1 MTRLDRDPAVLEL
14 ARELGLST
22 RGRVLERIRD
32 HALSYVEDCRASLP
46 RIASLEQLRSLL
58 CDRLSICIRIIHED
72 ADLNSV
78 AEEFSFSE
86 VERRNL
92 IREFDHE
99 QVEGWLVRNPRVEP
113 GLRRWIA
120 IVDGRGPRAVR
131 AYFTA
136 WHEIAHAIV
145 TPHQLKLGIRR
156 SIPVDKSKDPVESVV
171 DSVTGDLAF
180 YAPLISPALR
190 QEIST
195 RGGRLSVDAIEAM
208 RLKVAPSASF
218 QSAAIAAT
226 RLSEHPVLFVRL
238 KRQYKR
244 SEIKALQSNQSE
256 LPLAGAA
263 PRILPKVRLAMAMP
277 AAEAGSELAIFSPMR
292 VPPGS
297 VLMRAW
303 ENPRDVCLQAD
314 EDQAWWE
321 TSKAGNLPPQPIH
334 VEALRRGSFVYGL
347 IAPA

>member
-22 RGRVLERIRD
+22 RGRVLKRIRD
-32 HALSYVEDCRASLP
+32 HALSYVEECRASLP
-46 RIASLEQLRSLL
+46 GIGSLEQLRSLL
-58 CDRLSICIRIIHED
+58 CDRLSICLRIINEN
-72 ADLNSV
+72 ADLNAV

-145 TPHQLKLGIRR
+145 TPHQLQLLLRR
-156 SIPVDKSKDPVESVV
+156 SVPVDKSKDPVESVV

-180 YAPLISPALR
+180 YAPLISPVLH
-190 QEIST
+190 QEIDR
-195 RGGRLSVDAIEAM
+195 RGGRLSLDAIEAM
-208 RLKVAPSASF
+208 RLQVAPDASF

-226 RLSEHPVLFVRL
+226 GLSEHPVLFVCVD
-238 KRQYKR
+238 RQYKR
-244 SEIKALQSNQSE
+244 SQIKAVQSSQRE
-256 LPLAGAA
+256 LALSGAVT
-263 PRILPKVRLAMAMP
+263 RIRPKVRLAMAVP
-277 AAEAGSELAIFSPMR
+277 AAEAGSGVTIFSPMR
-292 VPPGS
+292 VPPES

-303 ENPRDVCLQAD
+303 ESPRDVKLRAD
-314 EDQAWWE
+314 EDQGWWE
-321 TSKAGNLPPQPIH
+321 TSKAGSLPRKPVR

-347 IAPA
+347 ISPY